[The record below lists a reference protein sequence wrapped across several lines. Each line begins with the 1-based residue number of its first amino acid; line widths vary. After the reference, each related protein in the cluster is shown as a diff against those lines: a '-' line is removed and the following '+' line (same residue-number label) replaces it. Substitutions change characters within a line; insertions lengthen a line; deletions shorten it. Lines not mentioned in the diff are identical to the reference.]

1 MTYQITFS
9 NKSKKFLKN
18 CETELYHRLMKR
30 IKELADNP
38 FPQDIKRVE
47 GEEGKVFRVRV
58 GMHRITYEVY
68 TYKNEI
74 LIVKNHGLKPHGVSG
89 S

>member
-18 CETELYHRLMKR
+18 CDAELYHRLMEKIR
-30 IKELADNP
+30 ELSNNP

-47 GEEGKVFRVRV
+47 GEKGKVFRVRV
-58 GMHRITYEVY
+58 GKHRITYEVY
-68 TYKNEI
+68 AEKNKI
-74 LIVKNHGLKPHGVSG
+74 LIVSVGKRENIYD
-89 S
+89 